1 MINEN
6 LNNNKENSNLEEN
19 ADIKKYIKFGEIL
32 KKNVFK
38 NIDNKLINLK
48 SKTGINIFNK
58 EINKNSQNYISFP
71 VTEKN
76 ISYLTIKNNTINIRR
91 SDIPLPRLNK
101 LVLNRKTNSLERQVN
116 SPLYHN
122 ASLRRNSKLTINSK
136 TNFSLLYKNS
146 LMNKEEENKV
156 RNNNS
161 NNKIIFNS
169 DLSNTS
175 RNKNF
180 LKIPKNFKFHNISR
194 NNLNLES
201 KTVFRNHNMTPSSST
216 RIINPILGFK
226 KMSTHT
232 LIKNSS
238 LSNFKKIIANSPNHN
253 SNEREEKLNL
263 LNSIFKTK
271 GNDTTLNFTGA
282 FPLKKVV
289 QLSSE
294 IFRNN
299 YKNFTES
306 IISKN
311 EDIFNNDIIKGFAY
325 NSSIGNIRSYNEDEI
340 AISKLFFN
348 SNNSK
353 RYKFDNDNQ
362 NFCHFFAIY
371 DGHGGKGCSTFL
383 KENLHQYIT
392 EFSFVGMKIGID
404 LAEEK
409 FLTKKAVDEKGK
421 IIDPSGSC
429 GIMLMIQGKKCI
441 IANVGDSRLVI
452 FKNKLI
458 SFTTTDHKPDSIIE
472 KARIE
477 LSGGKLYKIQ
487 TLIPIYHN
495 GERVNAPWRVN
506 PGQLSVSRTFGD
518 IQAKEEKFGGN
529 KTAIIALPDITEIE
543 LDNDYNFIVMASD
556 GIFDVLKNEELLE
569 CIQIVI
575 KEKNITNF
583 KNVNIHQ
590 LCGGFAAMVIKS
602 ALAKDSFDNISC
614 IVIAINLDSL
624 LI

>member
-6 LNNNKENSNLEEN
+6 INKNKENSNLEEN
-19 ADIKKYIKFGEIL
+19 ANNKKYLKYGEML
-32 KKNVFK
+32 KKNAFK

-48 SKTGINIFNK
+48 SKAGINIFNK
-58 EINKNSQNYISFP
+58 EIDKNTKNFISFP

-76 ISYLTIKNNTINIRR
+76 ISYLTIKNNSINIRR

-101 LVLNRKTNSLERQVN
+101 LALKRKTNSLERQEN
-116 SPLYHN
+116 SPLYKN
-122 ASLRRNSKLTINSK
+122 ASLKRNSSLIMNIKN
-136 TNFSLLYKNS
+136 NFSLLYKNS
-146 LMNKEEENKV
+146 LMNKEENNN
-156 RNNNS
+156 RNNSS

-175 RNKNF
+175 LNKKF
-180 LKIPKNFKFHNISR
+180 MKIPKNFKIHKISR
-194 NNLNLES
+194 NHLNPES
-201 KTVFRNHNMTPSSST
+201 QTIFRNHIMTPSSST
-216 RIINPILGFK
+216 RIIHPILGFK
-226 KMSTHT
+226 KVHNHT

-238 LSNFKKIIANSPNHN
+238 LSNFKKIIANSPKNN
-253 SNEREEKLNL
+253 LQERDERLNL

-271 GNDTTLNFTGA
+271 GSDITLNFTGKIP
-282 FPLKKVV
+282 FKKEI
-289 QLSSE
+289 QLSAE

-299 YKNFTES
+299 YKNFSES
-306 IISKN
+306 KTSKN
-311 EDIFNNDIIKGFAY
+311 EDIFNEDIIKGFAY
-325 NSSIGNIRSYNEDEI
+325 NSSIGNIRSFNEDEI
-340 AISKLFFN
+340 SISKLFFN

-353 RYKFDNDNQ
+353 KDKYDDINN
-362 NFCHFFAIY
+362 NLCHFFAIY

-383 KENLHQYIT
+383 KENLHHYIT
-392 EFSFVGMKIGID
+392 EFSFLGMKIGID

-409 FLTKKAVDEKGK
+409 FITKKAVDEKGK
-421 IIDPSGSC
+421 LIDPSGSC

-441 IANVGDSRLVI
+441 IANIGDSRLII
-452 FKNKLI
+452 FKNKSI

-575 KEKNITNF
+575 REKNITNF
-583 KNVNIHQ
+583 NNANIHQ
-590 LCGGFAAMVIKS
+590 LCGDFAAMIIKS

-614 IVIAINLDSL
+614 IVIAINLDPL
-624 LI
+624 LN